1 MELLRA
7 LFPVSYK
14 SKDVAGLIISILIYL
29 VAGAVLGGV
38 LGFLGKL
45 WLVGWLFGIIGS
57 LVGIYCTAGIVISVL
72 VFLNILK

>member
-7 LFPVSYK
+7 IFPVSYK

-38 LGFLGKL
+38 LGFLATL